1 MKKFELTEIEVLQQ
15 VIREQPLATIV
26 GGGPLGLAAHH
37 VPLILRGGSLV
48 GHVARAN
55 PLAQRNDT
63 QVLAIFQA
71 ADGYVSPS
79 WYPGKAEHGKVVPTW
94 NYVVAHAHGRLRV
107 IDDPAWILAQLEA
120 LTDHQE
126 AQRAHPWKVGDAPP
140 EFTDKLLHAIV
151 GIEIA
156 VARLEGVRK
165 ASQNRDARDQAAVK
179 LGLSGEGRASA
190 SMMAR
195 WM

>member
-1 MKKFELTEIEVLQQ
+1 MSKFALTDVEVLHR
-15 VIREQPLATIV
+15 IIAGHPLAAVVST
-26 GGGPLGLAAHH
+26 GPLGLACHH
-37 VPLILRGGSLV
+37 IPLHLRGDALV

-55 PLAQRNDT
+55 PLVQRNDT

-107 IDDPAWILAQLEA
+107 VDDPSWIRAQLDM
-120 LTDHQE
+120 LTRQQE
-126 AQRAHPWKVGDAPP
+126 AVRPQPWAVEDAPR
-140 EFTDKLLHAIV
+140 EFTNAMLAAIV
-151 GIEIA
+151 GIEIP
-156 VARLEGVRK
+156 VHRLEGVRK
-165 ASQNRDARDQAAVK
+165 ASQNRDARDQASVK
-179 LGLSGEGRASA
+179 AALSKEGMGGA
-190 SMMAR
+190 MMAR